1 MRSIAA
7 RRTLAAVTAA
17 LAVGLLSLPAGAAV
31 VSFSFTGSD
40 FYLPRPAE
48 ASDQVGV
55 YRLVATYD
63 LAANGFEDLI
73 GDECTFGVSAAN
85 GESVHLMNFGAI
97 VTGGNETDVYDTES
111 EPNVTQTRLEDATL
125 VLSSTIELFNVML
138 PDPNGLVGTSVDY
151 TVTVTCGTEDTTTTT
166 AATTTTT
173 EETTTTTASTT
184 TTTEGTTTTTASP
197 TTSSSVL
204 GTTTSTSVAATST
217 STVPPVSGSTLPFTG
232 PPVEAAGLAMAAAAL
247 LMLGGGVLVAG
258 RER

>member
-1 MRSIAA
+1 MRSKAA
-7 RRTLAAVTAA
+7 RRILAAVTAV
-17 LAVGLLSLPAGAAV
+17 LAAGLLALPAGAAV
-31 VSFSFTGSD
+31 VSFSFAGSD

-55 YRLVATYD
+55 YRLVTTYD

-73 GDECTFGVSAAN
+73 GEECTFSVSAAN
-85 GESVHLMNFGAI
+85 GESVHLLNFGAI
-97 VTGGNETDVYDTES
+97 VTGGSETDVYDTES

-125 VLSSTIELFNVML
+125 VLGSTIELFNIML

-151 TVTVTCGTEDTTTTT
+151 TVTVSCGTEDTTTTT

-173 EETTTTTASTT
+173 EGTT
-184 TTTEGTTTTTASP
+184 TTTEGTTTTTVSP

-258 RER
+258 RDR